1 MAGRVRDVS
10 LKRNKE
16 GQSRGMAVIEYE
28 HPLEA
33 VQAVSMFNEQQLY
46 DRIMAVKIDLKDE
59 GKDDGRSMKL
69 PSRKYFYLF
78 SKYWRILLLL
88 LGGLKSIGVGLG
100 IAGNPL
106 RAGNGN
112 QLETPI
118 PQINPINPNPIQN
131 IQPNVSGKIHLLSYY
146 LPDLIY
152 LLIFC

>member
-1 MAGRVRDVS
+1 
-10 LKRNKE
+10 
-16 GQSRGMAVIEYE
+16 MAVVEYE

-69 PSRKYFYLF
+69 PSKKQKIILF
-78 SKYWRILLLL
+78 EICFFKKTI

-106 RAGNGN
+106 RTN
-112 QLETPI
+112 
-118 PQINPINPNPIQN
+118 
-131 IQPNVSGKIHLLSYY
+131 SKKILFFTNRH
-146 LPDLIY
+146 
-152 LLIFC
+152 F